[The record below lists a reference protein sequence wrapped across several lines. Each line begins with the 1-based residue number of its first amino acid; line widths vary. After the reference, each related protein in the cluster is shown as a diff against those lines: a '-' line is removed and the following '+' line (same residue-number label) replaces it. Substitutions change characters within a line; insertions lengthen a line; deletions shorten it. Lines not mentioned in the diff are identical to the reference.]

1 MFISFKL
8 LYYFILLRFIW
19 SGDNWL
25 QVRGRG
31 ACSQFPDMP
40 PIDCKNVP
48 QISNIENCPGKCQSK
63 CNNGYCD
70 CETGECL
77 CNSGFSGP
85 NCSIDTCSAAGC
97 VNGNCA
103 ARYLGG
109 ELLVTKLPCVCMDGW
124 YGDKCDTQIPPTKPD
139 YIPSCF
145 NNYYYFQ
152 DTNIAGANF
161 DVVHTSDPKTCSDV
175 CNANKACNAFVIA
188 GVCYLKTG
196 IQRVAQSGVSSG
208 IKCSV
213 DLDALPPTNSPI
225 IINPDYVPT
234 CEKDNYI
241 FYADTDISGGN
252 LQVVIT
258 SDPKLCC
265 VACDSNALCNSWVI
279 FAGTCYLKSG
289 TQKIFKDGCKS
300 GKSILYNNYEKT
312 KL

>member
-1 MFISFKL
+1 M
-8 LYYFILLRFIW
+8 
-19 SGDNWL
+19 
-25 QVRGRG
+25 
-31 ACSQFPDMP
+31 
-40 PIDCKNVP
+40 
-48 QISNIENCPGKCQSK
+48 
-63 CNNGYCD
+63 
-70 CETGECL
+70 
-77 CNSGFSGP
+77 
-85 NCSIDTCSAAGC
+85 
-97 VNGNCA
+97 
-103 ARYLGG
+103 
-109 ELLVTKLPCVCMDGW
+109 
-124 YGDKCDTQIPPTKPD
+124 
-139 YIPSCF
+139 
-145 NNYYYFQ
+145 
-152 DTNIAGANF
+152 
-161 DVVHTSDPKTCSDV
+161 
-175 CNANKACNAFVIA
+175 
-188 GVCYLKTG
+188 
-196 IQRVAQSGVSSG
+196 AQSGVSSG